1 MLGFYRCVCICKEIK
16 SVVQL
21 PVVVIVCYR
30 RCLSL
35 KLRVSGSVCDWMLI
49 LLGLWVTRWHSAHVN
64 QSVCKCESKWLH
76 SLSSSGQT
84 YFSLSYW
91 TSTLTFS
98 LPLSPCLS
106 LLLCL
111 SRSVYFRLHHSLSLP
126 VLLSSSVSFVPS
138 PRPHFSSLNLTSLHF
153 LLSLSLSGSESL
165 YQSALGCFSGG
176 SPL

>member
-84 YFSLSYW
+84 YFFPLILNGLLSPSLYLSHPASLS
-91 TSTLTFS
+91 FS
-98 LPLSPCLS
+98 VCHGLFISVFTTHSHSPFCCLP
-106 LLLCL
+106 LCL
-111 SRSVYFRLHHSLSLP
+111 SSHHRAHISL
-126 VLLSSSVSFVPS
+126 
-138 PRPHFSSLNLTSLHF
+138 
-153 LLSLSLSGSESL
+153 
-165 YQSALGCFSGG
+165 ALI
-176 SPL
+176 